1 MRWRRW
7 GGLRLLGDANKVDW
21 GCQVVVTK
29 STWFGGGGGV
39 VVKAVAMVGF
49 WVYEGEWE
57 LERERELGFWV
68 SKVNERDREIQC
80 FWQKWKSP
88 KKKKKNEGRFRKR
101 REFRRSIAALQ
112 PTAITKQKHCNKE
125 SLLRRSYKHRYR
137 SNISVFFSTAAIVS
151 TENDMFIATGFWSAA
166 NTHILWR
173 FYVLQLSDAA
183 KDYTYSSGPKNA
195 AIDPMYNGGPKKR
208 SNMRHIAAFFA
219 LTTKKPL

>member
-1 MRWRRW
+1 M
-7 GGLRLLGDANKVDW
+7 
-21 GCQVVVTK
+21 
-29 STWFGGGGGV
+29 
-39 VVKAVAMVGF
+39 
-49 WVYEGEWE
+49 
-57 LERERELGFWV
+57 
-68 SKVNERDREIQC
+68 REIERYSVFGKNEKAQ
-80 FWQKWKSP
+80 